1 MLKCAEAAI
10 RMLPQRQVFD
20 ETIVKALDGL
30 IEEIALLWNDVTFS
44 ADIQVSA
51 LEDQLEQD
59 FWDKPKDPVTILH
72 EAQRLSR
79 NLTRYCQQLRSMS
92 KNLTVYSGG
101 EQPPEGMTI
110 NLNDLEA
117 RLQTLIGRTE
127 RAVPALLASIAIKEG
142 SKASSLTAVA
152 LWFAPLS
159 LSVSLVS
166 IDGNARLGGKKYWV
180 WACIAIPMLL
190 TVILVANSSD
200 RLINRLGNRMG
211 GRALMSIFK
220 PETRVR

>member
-1 MLKCAEAAI
+1 
-10 RMLPQRQVFD
+10 MLPQRQVFD

-44 ADIQVSA
+44 ADIQVSS
-51 LEDQLEQD
+51 LEDQLEHD
-59 FWDKPKDPVTILH
+59 FWDKPEDPVTILH
-72 EAQRLSR
+72 DAQRLSR
-79 NLTRYCQQLRSMS
+79 YLTRYCQQLRSIS

-101 EQPPEGMTI
+101 EQPPEGMMI
-110 NLNDLEA
+110 NLSDIEA
-117 RLQTLIGRTE
+117 QLQTLIGRTE

-159 LSVSLVS
+159 LAISLVS
-166 IDGNARLGGKKYWV
+166 IDGNSRLGGKKYWV

-190 TVILVANSSD
+190 IVILVANSSD
-200 RLINRLGNRMG
+200 KLIDRLGNRMG

-220 PETRVR
+220 PGTRVR